1 MITFLLCF
9 IIIILLTNTI
19 ITHIE
24 IKRMLK
30 LLNDENPD
38 EFKEKIKE
46 FKKEYRTFIKRWGKF

>member
-38 EFKEKIKE
+38 EFKEKFQE

>member
-38 EFKEKIKE
+38 EFKEKFQE
-46 FKKEYRTFIKRWGKF
+46 FKNEYRTFIKRWGKF

>member
-1 MITFLLCF
+1 MITFLLCL

-24 IKRMLK
+24 IKRILK

-38 EFKEKIKE
+38 EFKQKFQQ
-46 FKKEYRTFIKRWGKF
+46 FKNEYKSFIKRWGKF

>member
-1 MITFLLCF
+1 MITFLLCL

-38 EFKEKIKE
+38 EFKEKFQE

>member
-1 MITFLLCF
+1 MITFLLCL

-38 EFKEKIKE
+38 EFKQKFQQ
-46 FKKEYRTFIKRWGKF
+46 FKNEYRTFIKRWGKF

>member
-46 FKKEYRTFIKRWGKF
+46 FKNEYRTFIKRWGKF

>member
-1 MITFLLCF
+1 MITFLLCL
-9 IIIILLTNTI
+9 IIFILLTNTI

-38 EFKEKIKE
+38 EFKQKFQQ
-46 FKKEYRTFIKRWGKF
+46 FKNEYRTFIRRWGKF